1 MEELELYV
9 YSTETYLQK
18 GLVKVGHSKIGR
30 HKERIREQ
38 FGTSNPEQP
47 IILWVHTLPQ
57 GKTDK
62 HIHSQLQKNGIDRV
76 EDSPGQEWFK
86 ATTQDVKLAFNQV
99 VYGSARVENYEPRQE
114 QKEAIERAKKWFFK
128 EVPVEALN
136 GATHKN
142 RFLLNAKMR
151 FGKCFTGLHVAK
163 AIEAKNTLIITYK
176 PEVITEWMDTAN
188 GHVAFTGWIG
198 IRAKKRNSTST
209 EPALTDDGHFPPF
222 DGPRVLCVSLQDLE
236 IDEKGNTKIRLE
248 KVVDTKWDLI
258 IFDEVHFGS
267 RTDRARHII
276 DSLKVEYRLDLS
288 GTPFRLIQEDDFC
301 SQQVYTYSY
310 IDEQKNKKN
319 EIENDPKDEK
329 QKIYREM
336 PNLHI
341 STIEITEADIKQQRE
356 TFFTDDLDFSLN
368 ELFKAR
374 GNNSFVHNDAVEH
387 FLDGLV
393 RSDHDARA
401 ISVFGKL
408 GSQLGVPPVR
418 HTVWWLNRVDSI
430 NALAKKLAKHP
441 YFSKFEI
448 INASGT
454 GSSENDDDDMVIA
467 RDKEAIEKG
476 IKRASQDPTKL
487 GSITL
492 TVRRFLT
499 GITIREWDSI
509 LVLNDVKSPESYYQA
524 IFRVQSAW
532 VDRKAGKVIKPD
544 AWIFDF
550 AISRCLRLTYNYA
563 QALADQLDQQDIT
576 NQQVDYNKDNLTDTV
591 EGLCDTLDIKRFYDG
606 KLTPD
611 STSAKDI
618 FEALNLEGSKL
629 SLARVITSDA
639 LVDFGSL
646 KLLEINPNVL
656 EILKRI
662 KGYRTQDV
670 GTLEDFVQ
678 IGVEATELKD
688 KKKNKEQTPEEVEEE
703 NEEFVEKEEDKEKR
717 SRKKWYATQIK
728 RLAICMADFIY
739 MTYERE
745 YNIYEVINTKSPEFF
760 HVMTGITKDEFKVLC
775 DNGFINVLTL
785 NRIVRDFRQQEV
797 SSLAPEEFILENLKK
812 FVA

>member
-18 GLVKVGHSKIGR
+18 GLVKVGHSKLGR

-38 FGTSNPEQP
+38 FGTSNPENP

-62 HIHSQLQKNGIDRV
+62 HIHAQMIKNGIDHV

-86 ATTQDVKLAFNQV
+86 ATTNDVKLAFNQV
-99 VYGSARVENYEPRQE
+99 VFGSARVENYEPRKE
-114 QKEAIERAKKWFFK
+114 QAEAIEKARKWFFK
-128 EVPVEALN
+128 EVPPEAAN
-136 GATHKN
+136 GATHLN

-163 AIEAKNTLIITYK
+163 AVNAKNTLIVTYK
-176 PEVITEWMDTAN
+176 PEVISEWMDTAN
-188 GHVAFTGWIG
+188 GHVAFTGWLG
-198 IRAKKRNSTST
+198 IRAKKKNGAVIEPTLT
-209 EPALTDDGHFPPF
+209 EDGVFPAFE
-222 DGPRVLCVSLQDLE
+222 GPRVLCVSLQDLD

-248 KVVDTKWDLI
+248 KVLETEWDLI

-276 DSLKVEYRLDLS
+276 DSLKVKYRLDLS

-301 SQQVYTYSY
+301 SHQVFTYSY
-310 IDEQKNKKN
+310 IDEQKNKRE
-319 EIENDPKDEK
+319 EIQNDPGEQKP
-329 QKIYREM
+329 KIYREM
-336 PNLHI
+336 PDLHI
-341 STIEITEADIKQQRE
+341 STIEITEEDIAQQKDS
-356 TFFTDDLDFSLN
+356 FLTDDMDFSLN

-374 GNNSFVHNDAVEH
+374 GNGSFVYNDAVDH

-393 RSDHDARA
+393 KADNSARA

-408 GSQLGVPPVR
+408 ASQLGCPPVR

-454 GSSENDDDDMVIA
+454 GAAEEDEDETTIA
-467 RDKEAIEKG
+467 RDKEAITKG
-476 IKRASQDPTKL
+476 IKKVSEDPTKL

-499 GITIREWDSI
+499 GITIKEWDSI

-532 VDRKAGKVIKPD
+532 VNRKEGIVVKPE

-550 AISRCLRLTYNYA
+550 AITRCLRLTYNYA

-576 NQQVDYNKDNLTDTV
+576 NQQVDLNKDNLTETV
-591 EGLCDTLDIKRFYDG
+591 QGLCDTLDIKRFYEG

-611 STSAKDI
+611 STDAKNI
-618 FEALNLEGSKL
+618 FEALNLEGAKA
-629 SLARVITSDA
+629 SLARIITSDA

-646 KLLEINPNVL
+646 KLLEVNPDIWD
-656 EILKRI
+656 ILKRI

-678 IGVEATELKD
+678 IGKEMEE
-688 KKKNKEQTPEEVEEE
+688 KKKKDPKDITEEEVAEK
-703 NEEFVEKEEDKEKR
+703 NEEFVEKEEDKEKK

-745 YNIYEVINTKSPEFF
+745 YNIHEVINTKSPEFF
-760 HVMTGITKDEFKVLC
+760 HVMTGITKDEFAVLC
-775 DNGFINVLTL
+775 ENGFINVFTL
-785 NRIVRDFRQQEV
+785 NRIVRDFRQQEN
-797 SSLAPEEFILENLKK
+797 SSLDPELFILEHLKRL
-812 FVA
+812 VA

>member
-38 FGTSNPEQP
+38 FGTSNPEPP
-47 IILWVHTLPQ
+47 IILWVHALPQ

-99 VYGSARVENYEPRQE
+99 AYGSARVENYEPRQE
-114 QKEAIERAKKWFFK
+114 QKEAIERAKKWFLK
-128 EVPVEALN
+128 KVPIEAIN

-151 FGKCFTGLHVAK
+151 FGKCFTGLHIAK
-163 AIEAKNTLIITYK
+163 AMEAKNTLIITYK
-176 PEVITEWMDTAN
+176 PEVISEWMDTAN

-209 EPALTDDGHFPPF
+209 EPALTDDGHFPLF
-222 DGPRVLCVSLQDLE
+222 NGPKVLCVSLQDLD
-236 IDEKGNTKIRLE
+236 IDENGNTKIRLE

-267 RTDRARHII
+267 RTDRAKHII
-276 DSLKVEYRLDLS
+276 DSLKVEHRLDLS

-310 IDEQKNKKN
+310 IDEQKNKKI
-319 EIENDPKDEK
+319 EIENDPTEEK

-374 GNNSFVHNDAVEH
+374 GNNSFVHNDAIEH

-430 NALAKKLAKHP
+430 NALAKKLSKHP

-454 GSSENDDDDMVIA
+454 GSSENDDDMVIA

-576 NQQVDYNKDNLTDTV
+576 NHQVDYNKDNLTDTV

-611 STSAKDI
+611 STSAKDV

-656 EILKRI
+656 EILQRI

-688 KKKNKEQTPEEVEEE
+688 KKKNKEQTPEEIEEE

-745 YNIYEVINTKSPEFF
+745 YNIYEVINTKSPDFF
-760 HVMTGITKDEFKVLC
+760 YVMTGITKDEFKVLC

-785 NRIVRDFRQQEV
+785 NRIVRDFRQQEI
-797 SSLAPEEFILENLKK
+797 SSLAPEEFIHENLKK

>member
-18 GLVKVGHSKIGR
+18 GLIKVGHSKLGR
-30 HKERIREQ
+30 HKERIKEQ
-38 FGTSNPEQP
+38 FGTSNPEHP
-47 IILWVHTLPQ
+47 IILWVHSLPQ

-86 ATTQDVKLAFNQV
+86 ANTNDVKLAFNQV
-99 VYGSARVENYEPRQE
+99 VFGSARVENYEPRKE
-114 QKEAIERAKKWFFK
+114 QVEAIEKARKWFLK
-128 EVPVEALN
+128 EVPQEALK
-136 GATHKN
+136 GATHLN

-151 FGKCFTGLHVAK
+151 FGKCFTGLNIAK
-163 AIEAKNTLIITYK
+163 AVNAKNTLILTYK
-176 PEVITEWMDTAN
+176 PEVISEWMDTAN
-188 GHVAFTGWIG
+188 GHVAFTGWLG
-198 IRAKKRNSTST
+198 IRAKKKNGNTI
-209 EPALTDDGHFPPF
+209 EPTLSPDGFFPPF
-222 DGPRVLCVSLQDLE
+222 DGPRVLCVSLQDLD
-236 IDEKGNTKIRLE
+236 IDEHGQTKIRLE
-248 KVVDTKWDLI
+248 QVIKTEWDLI

-276 DSLKVEYRLDLS
+276 DTLKVKYRLDLS

-310 IDEQKNKKN
+310 IDEQNNKIE
-319 EIENDPKDEK
+319 EIKNDPENTN

-341 STIEITEADIKQQRE
+341 STIEITEEDIQQQRDS
-356 TFFTDDLDFSLN
+356 FLTDDLDFSLN

-374 GNNSFVHNDAVEH
+374 GNGSFIYPDAVEH
-387 FLDGLV
+387 FLDGLT
-393 RSDHDARA
+393 RSDHGARA
-401 ISVFGKL
+401 VSVFGKL
-408 GSQLGVPPVR
+408 GTQLGCPPVR
-418 HTVWWLNRVDSI
+418 HSVWWLNRVDSI

-454 GSSENDDDDMVIA
+454 GASEDDDETTVA
-467 RDKEAIEKG
+467 RDKEAIERG
-476 IKRASQDPTKL
+476 IKNVANDPTKL

-499 GITIREWDSI
+499 GITIKEWDSI

-532 VDRKAGKVIKPD
+532 VNRKEGKVIKPD

-550 AISRCLRLTYNYA
+550 AITRCLRLTYNYA
-563 QALADQLDQQDIT
+563 EALADQLDQQDIT
-576 NQQVDYNKDNLTDTV
+576 NQQVDLNKDNLTDTV
-591 EGLCDTLDIKRFYDG
+591 QGLCDTLDIKRFYEG
-606 KLTPD
+606 KLNPE
-611 STSAKDI
+611 STDAKNI
-618 FEALNLEGSKL
+618 FDALNLDGAKA
-629 SLARVITSDA
+629 SLARIITSEA
-639 LVDFGSL
+639 LVDYGSL
-646 KLLEINPNVL
+646 KLLELKPELL
-656 EILKRI
+656 EVLKRI

-670 GTLEDFVQ
+670 GSLEDFVQ
-678 IGVEATELKD
+678 IGVEAEKLKEKKKD
-688 KKKNKEQTPEEVEEE
+688 KETTLDELEEE
-703 NEEFVEKEEDKEKR
+703 NEDFVESEEDKEKR

-745 YNIYEVINTKSPEFF
+745 YNIHEVINTKAPEFF
-760 HVMTGITKDEFKVLC
+760 KVMTGITKDEFSLLC
-775 DNGFINVLTL
+775 EHGFINVLTL

-797 SSLAPEEFILENLKK
+797 SSLAPEIFIHESLKK
-812 FVA
+812 LVA

>member
-18 GLVKVGHSKIGR
+18 GLIKVGHSKLGR
-30 HKERIREQ
+30 HKERIKEQ
-38 FGTSNPEQP
+38 FGTSNPEHP
-47 IILWVHTLPQ
+47 IILWVHTLPE

-62 HIHSQLQKNGIDRV
+62 HIHAQLMKNGIERV
-76 EDSPGQEWFK
+76 EDSPGHEWFK
-86 ATTQDVKLAFNQV
+86 ASTQDVKLAFNQL
-99 VYGSARVENYEPRQE
+99 VYGSTRVENYNPRKE
-114 QKEAIERAKKWFFK
+114 QLEAIEKAKKWFYQD
-128 EVPVEALN
+128 VPVEALN

-151 FGKCFTGLHVAK
+151 FGKCFTGLHISK
-163 AIEAKNTLIITYK
+163 AVKAKNTLILTYK
-176 PEVITEWMDTAN
+176 PEVISEWMDTAN
-188 GHVAFTGWIG
+188 NHVAFTGWIG
-198 IRAKKRNSTST
+198 IRARKRNGAVI
-209 EPALTDDGHFPPF
+209 EPTLSEDGAFPPF
-222 DGPRVLCVSLQDLE
+222 DGPRVLCVSLQDLD
-236 IDEKGNTKIRLE
+236 IDEKGNTKVRLE
-248 KVVDTKWDLI
+248 KVIDTEWDLI

-267 RTDRARHII
+267 RTNRAKHII
-276 DSLKVEYRLDLS
+276 DSLKVKYRLDLS
-288 GTPFRLIQEDDFC
+288 GTPFKLIQEDDFC
-301 SQQVYTYSY
+301 SQQVFTYSY
-310 IDEQKNKKN
+310 IDEQKNKKE
-319 EIENDPKDEK
+319 EIQNDPGEQKL
-329 QKIYREM
+329 KIYREM
-336 PNLHI
+336 PDLHI
-341 STIEITEADIKQQRE
+341 STIEITEDDLAQQKDA
-356 TFFTDDLDFSLN
+356 FLTDDMDFSLN
-368 ELFKAR
+368 ELFRAR
-374 GNNSFVHNDAVEH
+374 GKSSFVHNDAVEH

-393 RSDHDARA
+393 RADHGARA

-408 GSQLGVPPVR
+408 GTQLGVPPVR
-418 HTVWWLNRVDSI
+418 HSVWWLSRVDSI

-454 GSSENDDDDMVIA
+454 GSVEDDEDMVVA

-476 IKRASQDPTKL
+476 IKKVSQDPNKL

-499 GITIREWDSI
+499 GITIKEWDSI

-532 VDRKAGKVIKPD
+532 VDRKAGKVIKPN

-576 NQQVDYNKDNLTDTV
+576 NQEVDFNKDNLTETV
-591 EGLCDTLDIKRFYDG
+591 EGLCSTLDIKRFYEG
-606 KLTPD
+606 KLSPD

-618 FEALNLEGSKL
+618 FEALKLEGAKV
-629 SLARVITSDA
+629 SLARIITSDA

-646 KLLEINPNVL
+646 KLLEVQPEIWD
-656 EILKRI
+656 ILKRI

-678 IGVEATELKD
+678 IGVEAEKLKD
-688 KKKNKEQTPEEVEEE
+688 KKKNNDESIEEIEKE
-703 NEEFVEKEEDKEKR
+703 NEDFVEAEEDKEKKTK
-717 SRKKWYATQIK
+717 KKWYATQIK

-745 YNIYEVINTKSPEFF
+745 YNIHEVINTKSPEFF
-760 HVMTGITKDEFKVLC
+760 HVMTGITKDEFAVLC
-775 DNGFINVLTL
+775 EHGFINVLTL
-785 NRIVRDFRQQEV
+785 NRIVRDFRQQEN
-797 SSLAPEEFILENLKK
+797 SSVAPELYILEDLKK
-812 FVA
+812 LVA